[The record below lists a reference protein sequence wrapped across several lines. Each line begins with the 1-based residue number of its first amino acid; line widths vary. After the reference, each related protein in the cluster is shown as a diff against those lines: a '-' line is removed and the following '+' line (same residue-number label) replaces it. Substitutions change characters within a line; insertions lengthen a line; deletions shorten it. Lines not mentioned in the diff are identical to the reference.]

1 MERISTLANNQS
13 MLAEFMRVQRSLL
26 EAQREV
32 STEKKIHEFSD
43 EPGAVSGLLAARATD
58 AVTADYEATANGVK
72 SRLDLQDTHLESIAT
87 VVTDLKQE
95 ITDALAN
102 SNGGSVKQALDTA
115 YSRIVSVLNTQIDG
129 KYIYGGT
136 RQDVPP
142 VTARNIGELLASP
155 DVASVFQNNGVKQSA
170 RVANNQ
176 SISFGQLASEVGA
189 GAFQVIRDLAAVDA
203 GASGPFATALTD
215 EQSAALTAQLTPLD
229 NASAAILVR
238 QSENGSAF
246 RTAESVL
253 DQHADTR
260 LTLASMISD
269 IEDADMAEAITKVNN
284 AQFALQASA
293 QTFTSVQK
301 MTLLDYL

>member
-1 MERISTLANNQS
+1 MERISTLANNQA
-13 MLAEFMRVQRSLL
+13 MLAEFMRAQRSLL

-43 EPGAVSGLLAARATD
+43 EPGAVGGLLAARATD
-58 AVTADYEATANGVK
+58 AVTADYEATTEGVK
-72 SRLDLQDTHLESIAT
+72 SRLDLQDTHLEAIAT
-87 VVTDLKQE
+87 VVSDLKQAL
-95 ITDALAN
+95 TDALAN
-102 SNGGSVKQALDTA
+102 DNGGSVRQVLDTA
-115 YSRIVSVLNTQIDG
+115 YSRVVSVLNTQIDG

-142 VTARNIGELLASP
+142 VTARTLGQLVAAP
-155 DVASVFQNNGVKQSA
+155 DVDSVFQNNNVVQSA

-176 SISFGQLASEVGA
+176 TISFGQLASEIGS
-189 GAFQVIRDLAAVDA
+189 GAFQVIRDLAALDA
-203 GASGPFATALTD
+203 GAQGPFATAMTD
-215 EQSAALTAQLTPLD
+215 AQSAAITAQLTPLD
-229 NASAAILVR
+229 NASAAITLR

-246 RTAESVL
+246 KTAESVL

-260 LTLASMISD
+260 MTLASMISD

-293 QTFTSVQK
+293 QTFTSVQR
-301 MTLLDYL
+301 MSLLDYL